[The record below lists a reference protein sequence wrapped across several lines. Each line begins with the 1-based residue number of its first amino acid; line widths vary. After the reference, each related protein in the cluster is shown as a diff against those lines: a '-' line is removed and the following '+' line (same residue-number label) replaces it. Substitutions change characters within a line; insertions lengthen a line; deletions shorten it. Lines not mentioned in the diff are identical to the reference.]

1 MSEQF
6 IKNNPQPIYIY
17 EKESLRFLDVNDA
30 ALNLYGYT
38 SEEFLQMDLTDL
50 YTSED
55 IQTLLESSQ
64 EIFRDGQ
71 FTKPF
76 KQRKKDGEYIFVRIS
91 RMDYQHEGSESYLN
105 ILEDVSNIVDIEKK
119 KQIFKAAFDN
129 TNDMVLITDPEGI
142 ITYVND
148 QACKILGMNSADLIN
163 TDITLNCGE
172 EDKVFINN
180 SVFQS
185 PIKETVTL
193 TIELITSEGRL
204 LESDIISTPVFDGNN
219 VVDSFVL
226 IAKPTVDQKR
236 NTTEIRKE
244 EHSKESKEEAI
255 VMKEKVS
262 FESSINAGFL
272 SGMFHE
278 ILTPMNVILGFTQE
292 LVESVETPS
301 PEQKEAIEIINQNRV
316 LILGLMNTIM
326 EFADIQFNK
335 TELEISEIP
344 VTEII
349 EVYEKSLNEIT
360 GIKDLEFAY
369 GKISSSLKFNVDKK
383 KLINLLNNL
392 FRLIGRIST
401 QKKLYF
407 SAYVSDGNNF
417 NISIS
422 DGFGKSTISLV
433 DTLKSLMIDKKEPK
447 LLGLSKLSI
456 EIINSLLETL
466 GGQFMVLNENSDK
479 QDVAFRF
486 PLNLGQKTEA
496 VLTPGPEKF
505 VPPVVETQIE
515 NQSEVKIISK
525 DEELESQPLQLGE
538 EIIIEEEEVAVS
550 EKKKK
555 KKPAQAAVEPQES
568 AEMVVTNVEEIPEP
582 KIEEKVETQIEEK
595 KQEHVEE
602 KAEELIIPEKNV
614 TVKDKPDVQK
624 SKNGLSS
631 LRCLYIEDQVDS
643 QILFRV
649 QMKDLKNIQF
659 ATSFEEALPLL
670 ESNEFD
676 FIIMDINLQGEYN
689 GIDALKV
696 IHQIPNFQKIPIIA
710 VTAYVLPGDK
720 EKFIATG
727 FTDFISKPIFRDK
740 LVESLN
746 KIFVN

>member
-6 IKNNPQPIYIY
+6 IKNNPQPIFIY
-17 EKESLRFLDVNDA
+17 EKESLRFLDVNNA

-64 EIFRDGQ
+64 EIFKDGE

-76 KQRKKDGEYIFVRIS
+76 KHRKKDGEYIFVRIS

-105 ILEDVSNIVDIEKK
+105 ILEDVSNMVDIEKK

-129 TNDMVLITDPEGI
+129 TNDMVFITDPDGI
-142 ITYVND
+142 ITYVNE
-148 QACKILGMNSADLIN
+148 QTCKILGVISADMIN

-185 PIKETVTL
+185 HIKETVTL
-193 TIELITSEGRL
+193 TVELITSEGRL
-204 LESDIISTPVFDGNN
+204 LESDIISTPIFDANN

-226 IAKPTVDQKR
+226 IAKPTVEPKR
-236 NTTEIRKE
+236 TTGEIKKE
-244 EHSKESKEEAI
+244 EHEKEDKQ
-255 VMKEKVS
+255 VDKVISRRDS
-262 FESSINAGFL
+262 FESAINSTFL

-292 LVESVETPS
+292 LVESVENPS

-316 LILGLMNTIM
+316 LILGLMNTIV

-335 TELEISEIP
+335 SELEISEIP

-369 GKISSSLKFNVDKK
+369 GKISSSLRFNVDKK
-383 KLINLLNNL
+383 KFINLLNNL
-392 FRLIGRIST
+392 FRLIGRISS
-401 QKKLYF
+401 QKKLFF
-407 SAYVSDGNNF
+407 SAYVSDGNYF

-422 DGFGKSTISLV
+422 DGFGKSTVSLV
-433 DTLKSLMIDKKEPK
+433 ETLKSLMIEKKEPK
-447 LLGLSKLSI
+447 LLGLSKLSV
-456 EIINSLLETL
+456 EIISSLLETL
-466 GGQFMVLNENSDK
+466 SGQFIMLNENSEK

-486 PLNLGQKTEA
+486 PLNLAQKSEE
-496 VLTPGPEKF
+496 VSIPEPKKF
-505 VPPVVETQIE
+505 VPPVIE
-515 NQSEVKIISK
+515 AQSKIQSESQIVSK
-525 DEELESQPLQLGE
+525 DEETESQPLHLGE
-538 EIIIEEEEVAVS
+538 EIIIEEEEVS
-550 EKKKK
+550 TSDNKKK
-555 KKPAQAAVEPQES
+555 KKPATIPIEPQES
-568 AEMVVTNVEEIPEP
+568 AKMMETKVEEIA
-582 KIEEKVETQIEEK
+582 EEKVEHKVEQKTEEK
-595 KQEHVEE
+595 VEE
-602 KAEELIIPEKNV
+602 IAEELIIPEKSV
-614 TVKDKPDVQK
+614 PVKDKPDVHK
-624 SKNGLSS
+624 SKNGLSA

-670 ESNEFD
+670 DSNEFD

-689 GIDALKV
+689 GLDALKV
-696 IHQIPNFQKIPIIA
+696 IHQIPNLKKIPVIA